1 MQNELFERIEHVNY
15 WQVPPKKLSFVRH
28 AYVDS
33 IIGYLGNNL
42 IKVLVGQR
50 RCGKSTILKQVISH
64 LLENSTPANN
74 IFYLNFELH
83 ELQFIKEQS
92 ILTGAIAAYFKKQ
105 APSGKVYIF
114 LDEIQEVEAWEKTVN
129 SFLANERYDVEF
141 FLTGSN
147 ANLLST
153 ELSTYVTGR
162 YVEISIFPFSFDEYV
177 DYYKLK
183 NSRESLTQYLESS
196 GMPELFFLNE
206 RSQKISYLSA
216 LKDSILM
223 NDVAKR
229 FQIKNIKL
237 LSLLLDFLIDNVG
250 KLFSLDAIGKKLK
263 TTGIHIN
270 LVTLANYIHYLELT
284 FLIHA
289 VRRYDLKGKKIL
301 DGERKYYLNDL
312 GFSNYLQSTFD
323 NNVTRRL
330 ENFVYIALLQAGYQV
345 TVGNIYQL
353 EIDFIA
359 EKEKQIIYIQVTY
372 LLHSEAVIVREYGNL
387 EKIKDSWPKWVV
399 SLDEVSFP
407 VKNGIRHVH
416 AWELMDILGIFP
428 NH

>member
-1 MQNELFERIEHVNY
+1 MKNELFERIERVNY
-15 WQVPPKKLSFVRH
+15 WQIPPKKLSFVRQS
-28 AYVDS
+28 YVDRVV
-33 IIGYLGNNL
+33 GYLGNHL

-50 RCGKSTILKQVISH
+50 RCGKSTILKQVISY
-64 LLENSTPANN
+64 LLEKKTPVKN

-83 ELQFIKEQS
+83 ELQCIKEQS
-92 ILTGAIAAYFKKQ
+92 ILIEAIEAYFKKQ
-105 APSGKVYIF
+105 NPSGKVYIF
-114 LDEIQEVEAWEKTVN
+114 LDEIQEVEAWEKAVN
-129 SFLANERYDVEF
+129 SFLANERYDIEF

-162 YVEISIFPFSFDEYV
+162 YVEIPIFPFSFDEYV
-177 DYYKLK
+177 NFQKT
-183 NSRESLTQYLESS
+183 NHSRESLIQYLDSS
-196 GMPELFFLNE
+196 GLPELFFLKE
-206 RSQKISYLSA
+206 RQQKISYLSA

-237 LSLLLDFLIDNVG
+237 LSVLLDFLIDNIG
-250 KLFSLDAIGKKLK
+250 RLFSVDAIAKKLK
-263 TTGIHIN
+263 ATGIQIN
-270 LVTLANYIHYLELT
+270 HVTLTNYIHYLELT

-301 DGERKYYLNDL
+301 DGERKYYLNDI

-330 ENFVYIALLQAGYQV
+330 ENFVYTTLLQAGYQV
-345 TVGNIYQL
+345 TIGNIYQL

-359 EKEKQIIYIQVTY
+359 EKEGQIIYIQVTY
-372 LLHSEAVIVREYGNL
+372 LLLSSEVVAREYGNL

-399 SLDEVSFP
+399 SLDDMNFP
-407 VKNGIRHVH
+407 IKNGIRHVH
-416 AWELMDILGIFP
+416 AWELAKLII
-428 NH
+428 